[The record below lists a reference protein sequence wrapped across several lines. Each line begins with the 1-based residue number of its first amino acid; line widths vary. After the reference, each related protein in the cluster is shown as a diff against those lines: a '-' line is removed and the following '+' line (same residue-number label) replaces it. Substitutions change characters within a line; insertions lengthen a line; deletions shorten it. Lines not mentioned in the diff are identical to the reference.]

1 MKKFI
6 KWISVLVS
14 ACLLFTTLFGCSQQ
28 ENGPVEPGQSGT
40 SVTQSML
47 PPIEGTVHD
56 YKISETGRYIVK
68 NGQTDYNILVPAD
81 EADNVYIA
89 AASKDLVN
97 FFFEATGLTLQIVTD
112 AVSLEGKKFLAI
124 GDTLLASAESLG
136 ATADVLGNDGFR
148 IKTVGDSVC
157 MVGGNPQ
164 ASMFA
169 VYAFLENA
177 LGFEQFF
184 TDFYALDENV
194 TELPLMD
201 YDVTDIPDFEYRIQN
216 AGFIRYNDENRKRM
230 RWTNET
236 DLFIPATPGNEN
248 TVWHNSFVFLPPD
261 EHRKDHD
268 AWYSEPWR
276 TTANSNQ
283 LCYTAHGIEA
293 EYDEMCRIVAE
304 KICQLYSLPE
314 FADRDWLSVSIEDN
328 QNCCTC
334 KTCKAAKAKYGA
346 DSAVIV
352 QFLNDVAAKVEAWMQ
367 TDAGK
372 PYYRENFRIFFFAY
386 HATNAAP
393 VKYDAATDTYRP
405 IDDSVICNEHV
416 VPYFAETNGDY
427 TQNYHDTGT
436 ANTEIG
442 QNMRGWRALSDEI
455 YFWSYSTN
463 YSHFLTPYNSFD
475 SVQDILKFAK
485 NNDCLYVMIQDQWVQ
500 QNAETGFGIF
510 KNWLHAKLLW
520 DVNADVRAL
529 TKEFFDGYFREASN
543 TMLLLYNTW
552 RAWARYQTEELGYK
566 GYRSVYINAL
576 NKDLWPHRMLTYW
589 IGLTEQAQEKIAL
602 HRETDPTLYAE
613 LSSHIMIESLAF
625 RYLLISLYADQ
636 YSAEDVKSM
645 KESFASDILLSGM
658 NLMSID
664 SKDTISALLDSWGV

>member
-1 MKKFI
+1 MRVYRVKPTGSFILQNGISDYRILIPAGLRQEEFISHAAGDLQKFF
-6 KWISVLVS
+6 K
-14 ACLLFTTLFGCSQQ
+14 
-28 ENGPVEPGQSGT
+28 
-40 SVTQSML
+40 
-47 PPIEGTVHD
+47 EGTGVWLD
-56 YKISETGRYIVK
+56 ITED
-68 NGQTDYNILVPAD
+68 NAD
-81 EADNVYIA
+81 L
-89 AASKDLVN
+89 SS
-97 FFFEATGLTLQIVTD
+97 G
-112 AVSLEGKKFLAI
+112 KFLSI
-124 GDTLLASAESLG
+124 GNTRLVRSYGLNASEKELKK
-136 ATADVLGNDGFR
+136 DGF
-148 IKTVGDSVC
+148 ILKTKRSSVF
-157 MVGGNPQ
+157 MLGPNTQ

-169 VYAFLENA
+169 VYSFLKHVLHFEY
-177 LGFEQFF
+177 LYTGF
-184 TDFYALDENV
+184 YVLDKNV
-194 TELPLMD
+194 TEIPLSD
-201 YDVTDIPDFEYRIQN
+201 FDIKDIPDFEYRIQN
-216 AGFIRYNDENRKRM
+216 AGYIRWNDENRKRM
-230 RWTNET
+230 CWTKET
-236 DLFIPATPGNEN
+236 ELFIPATPGDEN

-261 EHRKDHD
+261 EYRKDHD

-645 KESFASDILLSGM
+645 KESFASDISRIG
-658 NLMSID
+658 ID
-664 SKDTISALLDSWGV
+664 VVASCGKKKVSDLVASWGLKYTGPQCRMK